1 MTQLQTTNSNLP
13 ATPDDDVNAYL
24 AFGQSLTQQRIIGEL
39 LKFTKFG
46 DFVAGENSVLIP
58 HDMPLIAHV
67 PEILSGWQRWQNNK
81 PTDQVMHRIGPGF
94 REIKRDEL
102 GDTDEGL
109 WEPDNEGEVRDPW
122 QPTVMMIMKDRGSD
136 RLFTFIA
143 TSKGGRQAIGKLVT
157 TWANAIRHRPGQVPV
172 TTRAFD
178 IWKSVKYGETRIPV
192 FNVVDWVP
200 RQEVDDVLNPA
211 AAQATLDLLN
221 APGGTPGPVEKGA
234 GTTARKTRF

>member
-1 MTQLQTTNSNLP
+1 
-13 ATPDDDVNAYL
+13 
-24 AFGQSLTQQRIIGEL
+24 
-39 LKFTKFG
+39 
-46 DFVAGENSVLIP
+46 
-58 HDMPLIAHV
+58 MPLIAHV

-94 REIKRDEL
+94 RDIKREEL
-102 GDTDEGL
+102 GDTDDSL
-109 WEPDNEGEVRDPW
+109 WEPDTEGEVRDPW

-136 RLFTFIA
+136 RLFTFVA
-143 TSKGGRQAIGKLVT
+143 TSKGGRQAIGQLVT

-172 TTRAFD
+172 TTRAFG